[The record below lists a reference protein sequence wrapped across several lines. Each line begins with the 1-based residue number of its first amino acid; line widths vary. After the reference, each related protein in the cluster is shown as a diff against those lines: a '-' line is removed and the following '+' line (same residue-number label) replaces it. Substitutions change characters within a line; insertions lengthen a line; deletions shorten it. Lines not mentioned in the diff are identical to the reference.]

1 MHVYLDH
8 SATTPVRPE
17 VLEAMLPYLGDVY
30 GNAGSIHRFGRAA
43 RRAIDD
49 ARDHVAALINA
60 DPREIVFTSG
70 GTEAINLAIR
80 GAVAADAHGHSR
92 IVLSA
97 VEHHAGLHVAD
108 HVRRHDGI
116 EVVTAGVNRDGIVDE
131 MEVDVYANAETLLV
145 SIMHGNNETGTM
157 QPVERI
163 AERCAERGV
172 LFHCDTVQSA
182 GKAPI
187 DVKRWPVS
195 MLAISGHKIGGPK
208 GVGACFVRDGVTIE
222 AQQAGGAQE
231 RERRAGT
238 ENVPGIA
245 GLGKACEL
253 ARKELDE
260 TSARMAALR
269 NTLECGILECV
280 PGAYVNGSREHRL
293 PHVLNI
299 GFPGADGE
307 SLVLAFDTEGI
318 AVSSGA
324 ACTSGSLEPSHVL
337 LAMGIAYEQ
346 AQSAVRFS
354 LGRNTSE
361 AEIRFVLDRL
371 PEIVS
376 RSQSAIS

>member
-1 MHVYLDH
+1 
-8 SATTPVRPE
+8 
-17 VLEAMLPYLGDVY
+17 
-30 GNAGSIHRFGRAA
+30 
-43 RRAIDD
+43 
-49 ARDHVAALINA
+49 
-60 DPREIVFTSG
+60 
-70 GTEAINLAIR
+70 
-80 GAVAADAHGHSR
+80 
-92 IVLSA
+92 
-97 VEHHAGLHVAD
+97 
-108 HVRRHDGI
+108 
-116 EVVTAGVNRDGIVDE
+116 
-131 MEVDVYANAETLLV
+131 
-145 SIMHGNNETGTM
+145 
-157 QPVERI
+157 
-163 AERCAERGV
+163 
-172 LFHCDTVQSA
+172 
-182 GKAPI
+182 
-187 DVKRWPVS
+187 
-195 MLAISGHKIGGPK
+195 
-208 GVGACFVRDGVTIE
+208 
-222 AQQAGGAQE
+222 
-231 RERRAGT
+231 
-238 ENVPGIA
+238 
-245 GLGKACEL
+245 
-253 ARKELDE
+253 

-346 AQSAVRFS
+346 AQSAIRFS